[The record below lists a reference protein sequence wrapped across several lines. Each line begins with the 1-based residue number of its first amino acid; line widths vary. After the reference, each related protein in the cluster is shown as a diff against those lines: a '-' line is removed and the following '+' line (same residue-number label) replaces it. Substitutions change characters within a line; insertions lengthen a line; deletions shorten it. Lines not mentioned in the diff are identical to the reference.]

1 MVIVALVLEPTLER
15 LAPEAE
21 EELVK
26 LDDDDDDEI
35 PGSVVPTRTAIMKF
49 ALGT

>member
-1 MVIVALVLEPTLER
+1 MVIVALLLVPTLER

-26 LDDDDDDEI
+26 LDDDEI
-35 PGSVVPTRTAIMKF
+35 PGSVAPRRTAMTKF
-49 ALGT
+49 APGT